1 MHVKTA
7 NEIDLPQKSVITE
20 GKIRT
25 GPLIAIPQLLREQ
38 GIDPEGV
45 MSEAGLD
52 LILFD
57 DPENVVSFVSAGRLL
72 KVCAERSG
80 CPHFGLLAGQRVGLS
95 SLGLIGLLAQ
105 HSSTVGAALRGL
117 VLYLHVH
124 ERGAVPALTVDHGLA
139 VVSYSIYQQG
149 VGGTAQIQ
157 DMAMAITCNILRGLC
172 GPAWRPTEVLF
183 SHRPPEHLG
192 PHRQFFQV
200 PLRFD
205 MEQTAVVFP
214 AHWLER
220 PVIDADP
227 WVRRIVEQH
236 IAALENMSQHDL
248 VSQIRRVLR
257 VLLLTHSG
265 SARQVAAFFSLHPR
279 TLNRRLQ
286 AQGTTFQKLVDEGR
300 YAIARHLLE
309 NTRMS
314 MGQISAVLDYSDAS
328 AFTRAFRRWAGV
340 APMTWRL
347 ERS

>member
-1 MHVKTA
+1 M
-7 NEIDLPQKSVITE
+7 DLPQKNIVAE
-20 GKIRT
+20 GKIRI
-25 GPLIAIPQLLREQ
+25 GPLINIPQLLREQ

-45 MSEAGLD
+45 LAEAGLES
-52 LILFD
+52 ILFD
-57 DPENVVSFVSAGRLL
+57 DPENVVSFASGGLLL
-72 KVCAERSG
+72 KICAERSR
-80 CPHFGLLAGQRVGLS
+80 CPYFGLLAGQRAGLS

-105 HSSTVGAALRGL
+105 HSPTVGAAVRSL

-139 VVSYSIYQQG
+139 VVSYAIYQQG
-149 VGGTAQIQ
+149 VEGTAQIQ
-157 DMAMAITCNILRGLC
+157 DMAMAATFNILQGLC
-172 GPAWRPTEVLF
+172 GPAWRPTELLF
-183 SHRPPEHLG
+183 SHRPPDRLG
-192 PHRQFFQV
+192 PHRQFFQA

-220 PVIDADP
+220 PVLNADP
-227 WVRRIVEQH
+227 WVRRIIEQH
-236 IAALENMSQHDL
+236 IAALEKLSQHDL
-248 VSQIRRVLR
+248 ASQIRRVLR

-300 YAIARHLLE
+300 YTIARHLLE

-340 APMTWRL
+340 APMAWRSG
-347 ERS
+347 RS

>member
-1 MHVKTA
+1 M
-7 NEIDLPQKSVITE
+7 DLPQKSVVAE
-20 GKIRT
+20 GKIRI

-45 MSEAGLD
+45 ISEAGLE
-52 LILFD
+52 LLLFD
-57 DPENVVSFVSAGRLL
+57 DPENVVSFASAGRLL
-72 KVCAERSG
+72 KVCAERSR
-80 CPHFGLLAGQRVGLS
+80 CPYFGLLAGQRTGLS
-95 SLGLIGLLAQ
+95 SLGLVGLLAR
-105 HSSTVGAALRGL
+105 HSPTVGAALRSL

-124 ERGAVPALTVDHGLA
+124 ERGAVPALTVEHGLA
-139 VVSYSIYQQG
+139 VISYSIYQQG
-149 VGGTAQIQ
+149 VEGITQIQ
-157 DMAMAITCNILRGLC
+157 DMAMAVTFNILQGLC
-172 GPAWRPTEVLF
+172 GPAWRPTELLF
-183 SHRPPEHLG
+183 SHHLPDRLG
-192 PHRQFFQV
+192 PYRQFFKV

-220 PVIDADP
+220 PVVNADP

-236 IAALENMSQHDL
+236 IAALEKLSAHDL
-248 VSQIRRVLR
+248 ASQIRRVLR
-257 VLLLTHSG
+257 VLLLTHSS

-340 APMTWRL
+340 APMTWRS